1 MIRRP
6 LCVGVGGQGRVP
18 GQKREGGLRRGIGR
32 NGETLAMRGAMRWSS
47 AGLRVGECWR
57 EGHATRSGDEWCCMY
72 REGREREY

>member
-6 LCVGVGGQGRVP
+6 WCAGDAGLRRVR
-18 GQKREGGLRRGIGR
+18 GQKREGEWRRGIGR

-57 EGHATRSGDEWCCMY
+57 EGHATWSGDEWCCMY
-72 REGREREY
+72 GEGREREY